1 MNVKSVHLINTGCF
15 YADGGA
21 MFGATPQ
28 SAWQRRYP
36 CDEHN
41 RCILAMNVGLV
52 ITDDQRIILID
63 TGVGNKHL
71 EQLKSTTY
79 QFFNLVDLNEAIRQ
93 YGITSEQVTD
103 VILTHLHFDH
113 CGYTTQK
120 EKEQI
125 SLSFPNA
132 TCWVSKTQWE
142 NSISPNALEIDS
154 YFPENMQAVEQ
165 AGKLKII
172 DKDCELCEHVTLH
185 LYDGHTTGQVIPY
198 IQTGQMTFVFAG
210 DVIPIAAQISPKW
223 ISAYDIYP
231 LTSYHE
237 KMRLLNN
244 IAEGNYAV
252 IYYHDAY
259 TPCTTIKRINNF
271 FKVDQKIVI

>member
-1 MNVKSVHLINTGCF
+1 MNVKSVHLINAGCF

-36 CDEHN
+36 SDEQN

-52 ITDDQRIILID
+52 ITDQRIILID

-79 QFFNLVDLNEAIRQ
+79 QFFDLVDLNEAISQ
-93 YGITSEQVTD
+93 YGITPEQVTD

-113 CGYTTQK
+113 CGYITQK
-120 EKEQI
+120 KNEQI

-132 TCWVSKTQWE
+132 TCWVSKAQWE

-154 YFPENMQAVEQ
+154 YFPENMQAAEQ
-165 AGKLKII
+165 AGKLKLI
-172 DKDCELCEHVTLH
+172 DKDYELCEHITLH
-185 LYDGHTTGQVIPY
+185 LYGGHTAGQIVPY
-198 IQTGQMTFVFAG
+198 IQTDNMTFVFAG
-210 DVIPIAAQISPKW
+210 DVIPITAQISPKW

-244 IAEGNYAV
+244 VAKNNYAV

-259 TPCTTIKRINNF
+259 SSCTTIKRINNF